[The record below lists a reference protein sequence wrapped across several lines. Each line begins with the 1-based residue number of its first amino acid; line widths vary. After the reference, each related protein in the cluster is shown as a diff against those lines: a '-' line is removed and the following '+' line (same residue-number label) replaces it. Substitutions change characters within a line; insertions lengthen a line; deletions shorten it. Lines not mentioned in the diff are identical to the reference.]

1 MTIRST
7 LGGNPLLLLAGLLA
21 CSGCTVSEVITAE
34 QTELA
39 MAEQDIAENLL
50 LDVGIINFDA
60 GVPDD
65 NNPEKTGVYEEV
77 RRAEARYLPYH
88 IKQTLQG
95 TGFWGAVRVIPSRD
109 VATDV
114 ILTGEI
120 ERSDGEFVELSIR
133 AEDATGREW
142 FTRSYEAQTGFRSY
156 TSGRDR
162 STDPYQ
168 KVFNDLAND
177 LQAYIATLTPKD
189 VQRIRQVSEMTF
201 FADMAPAAYGDHIET
216 DEDGRVS
223 LVRLPAQ
230 NDPMADRLRQI
241 RERDRL
247 VIDTLNEH
255 YANFYYGVA
264 IPYEGWRKKARE
276 NAVNIRQTKRS
287 ATMRALMGV
296 VVVASS
302 VNMNTNSSSR
312 AGRRTK
318 RIIQSV
324 GIDRG
329 IDTIISAWQLRQSA
343 DIYRED
349 IRELSESFI
358 AEAAPLTVQVEGQSR
373 RLTGTAEAQYESW
386 RKLLKDIY
394 ELETGFSEAIDVGVP
409 ARSAPTGD

>member
-201 FADMAPAAYGDHIET
+201 FADMAPAAYGDYIET

-255 YANFYYGVA
+255 YANFYYG
-264 IPYEGWRKKARE
+264 
-276 NAVNIRQTKRS
+276 
-287 ATMRALMGV
+287 
-296 VVVASS
+296 
-302 VNMNTNSSSR
+302 
-312 AGRRTK
+312 
-318 RIIQSV
+318 
-324 GIDRG
+324 
-329 IDTIISAWQLRQSA
+329 
-343 DIYRED
+343 
-349 IRELSESFI
+349 
-358 AEAAPLTVQVEGQSR
+358 
-373 RLTGTAEAQYESW
+373 
-386 RKLLKDIY
+386 
-394 ELETGFSEAIDVGVP
+394 
-409 ARSAPTGD
+409 

>member
-1 MTIRST
+1 MTTRST
-7 LGGNPLLLLAGLLA
+7 LGGNPLLLIAGLLA

-34 QTELA
+34 QTELT

-60 GVPDD
+60 GVPD
-65 NNPEKTGVYEEV
+65 NNIPEKTGVYEEV

-120 ERSDGEFVELSIR
+120 ERSDGEFVKLSIR

-177 LQAYIATLTPKD
+177 LQAYSATLAPKD

-201 FADMAPAAYGDHIET
+201 FADMAPAAYGDYIAT
-216 DEDGRVS
+216 DKDGMVS

-296 VVVASS
+296 VVVAGA
-302 VNMNTNSSSR
+302 VNMDTSGSSR
-312 AGRRTK
+312 TGRRT
-318 RIIQSV
+318 RRTIQSV
-324 GIDRG
+324 GINRG